1 MGAFDKLQDG
11 AEDLKD
17 KAQAF
22 LQEHGDKIDSGIDK
36 ASDFVEDKTGGKVN
50 LDKAADVL
58 KDGIDKLDG
67 EPTS

>member
-17 KAQAF
+17 KAQAL
-22 LQEHGDKIDSGIDK
+22 LQEHGDEIDSGIDK
-36 ASDFVEDKTGGKVN
+36 ASDFVEDKTGGKVK
-50 LDKAADVL
+50 LDKAADAL

-67 EPTS
+67 DPTS